1 MPAKLQESTQLS
13 GTKRRIQ
20 VLALVSSGV
29 INTNSAQLQTL
40 SLQVRKISST
50 IPNSK
55 CYHENNRK
63 VVVKAVL
70 KMIFRA
76 CLALYTKSQ
85 KILTC
90 WANGEKKIWYHSMLT
105 QYFYFRK

>member
-13 GTKRRIQ
+13 RTKKKIQ
-20 VLALVSSGV
+20 VLVLGSSCV
-29 INTNSAQLQTL
+29 INTNSAQLQTF

-55 CYHENNRK
+55 CYHENNWK
-63 VVVKAVL
+63 VAVKAVL

-76 CLALYTKSQ
+76 CLALHTRARKCSLIGPMG
-85 KILTC
+85 KIKYDIT
-90 WANGEKKIWYHSMLT
+90 
-105 QYFYFRK
+105 

>member
-20 VLALVSSGV
+20 VLVLVSLCV

-55 CYHENNRK
+55 CYHENNWK
-63 VVVKAVL
+63 VAVKAVR

-76 CLALYTKSQ
+76 CLALYNKNQ
-85 KILTC
+85 KMFTC
-90 WANGEKKIWYHSMLT
+90 WANGENKIWG
-105 QYFYFRK
+105 K